1 MLNKKIQLIGLPR
14 SGSSYFTDAINNM
27 IVATT
32 LKSYTVLWEPIQ
44 DGTVKEINYYYEA
57 IKDKNVFVI
66 KHHAMM
72 FDHLVKHYGYN
83 RLANRFY
90 NIGLVRNNIFS
101 LALSFSIAHQT
112 TQFRGYTYT
121 TDDKIT
127 IDNQDFIRCLHNQ
140 IKGWEAF
147 VHNLDHYNEIVY
159 YRDLTFDPAQDFN
172 KLNYK
177 LDPAVIK
184 FSEVKLTED
193 IVKDYPAPNKFEV
206 VTNYTELY
214 NITLDFLAYYTH
226 PQIEVTGVNFE
237 LRTPNSKTIANR
249 ISQSTDSYRSY

>member
-14 SGSSYFTDAINNM
+14 SGSSYFADAINNM
-27 IVATT
+27 IVAITS
-32 LKSYTVLWEPIQ
+32 KSYTVLWEPINA
-44 DGTVKEINYYYEA
+44 GTTKEINYYYEA

-101 LALSFSIAHQT
+101 LALSFSIAHRT
-112 TQFRGYTYT
+112 TEFRGYTYT
-121 TDDKIT
+121 VNDKIT
-127 IDNQDFIRCLHNQ
+127 IDKRDFLRCLHNQ
-140 IKGWEAF
+140 IKGWESF
-147 VHNLDHYNEIVY
+147 VSNRDHYNEIVY
-159 YRDLTFDPAQDFN
+159 YRDLTFDPVTDFN
-172 KLNYK
+172 KLN
-177 LDPAVIK
+177 LAVIK
-184 FSEVKLTED
+184 FPEAKLED
-193 IVKDYPAPNKFEV
+193 TGKDYQAPNKYEV